1 MASSRMA
8 VRAAAAVA
16 ALGVWAPAAA
26 RADWILGGYLGQAST
41 LASTMTVNLP
51 ARQTRVDAEGVTYRG
66 RSFEFPLYYGYRVLW
81 LPGAQSRIGVEYE
94 FIHAKVYAKTE
105 RTVRLRG
112 SVRGAPVDAAAPL
125 SSLAS
130 RLDMSHGLNFILAN
144 VVVRHAFGPR
154 QSSGEPWFVAVAR
167 AGAGPTLPYAESTID
182 GVDREQYESGGVGA
196 QAAGGLE
203 MALWRRLSVVGEYKW
218 TWAKPT
224 IEIAGDGQATI
235 PARSHHVAFGV
246 AYRF

>member
-1 MASSRMA
+1 MASRCTA
-8 VRAAAAVA
+8 ARAAAVFS
-16 ALGVWAPAAA
+16 ALLIWTPSSA
-26 RADWILGGYLGQAST
+26 RADWILGGYLGQAATLSST
-41 LASTMTVNLP
+41 ITFDLP
-51 ARQTRVDAEGVTYRG
+51 DRQTRVDAEGVTYRG
-66 RSFEFPLYYGYRVLW
+66 RSFEFPLYYGYRVMW

-112 SVRGAPVDAAAPL
+112 TLRGAPVDATVPL
-125 SSLAS
+125 ASLAP

-144 VVVRHAFGPR
+144 VVVRHGFGPVDAR
-154 QSSGEPWFVAVAR
+154 GAPRYMAVAR
-167 AGAGPTLPYAESTID
+167 AGAGPTLPHAESTID
-182 GVDREQYESGGVGA
+182 SVDREQYEGGGLGV

-203 MALWRRLSVVGEYKW
+203 VALWQGLAAVGEYKL

-224 IEIAGDGQATI
+224 VEIAGGQATI
-235 PARSHHVAFGV
+235 PSRSHHLAMGV